1 MGFIRKPSLRRSLA
15 NLTSLRFQLVHRLGA
30 KMPRGLGAVRSPRR
44 AVRNAI
50 YSRTTMSL
58 WDAIKILTGRTKL

>member
-1 MGFIRKPSLRRSLA
+1 MGFIRRPSLRRSWA

-30 KMPRGLGAVRSPRR
+30 KMPRGLGALRDPEG
-44 AVRNAI
+44 ALRNAV

-58 WDAIKILTGRTKL
+58 WDAIKILTGSTKK